1 MNPTLTKFFL
11 KVSKI
16 FPKQIQNKL
25 ISLKSSIAKASMR
38 INFEVYI
45 GLMMFSSI
53 LTGTI
58 TFIFSFGLLILTG
71 PIYSANLITPFAIS
85 LILAII
91 AGLLVFGISYI
102 YPLTVASQRG
112 SKIDANLPII
122 SNFMA
127 VLASSGMP
135 PEGVFYSLAR
145 VGGEFKI
152 DKEAQNII
160 RDISLRGKD
169 LNAALKSASEKSP
182 SRKFSSLLDGF
193 ITTST
198 MGGDLAS
205 YLRSESDKFKRGRMI
220 KMKSYL
226 DTLGVIAEAYI
237 AFMVAAP
244 LMLIVML
251 SVMSFIGGDIGIG
264 NLDPAVLL
272 NILTFV
278 FMPGGVAIM
287 IFMVD
292 AITPMR

>member
-1 MNPTLTKFFL
+1 MKPTLTKFFL

-16 FPKQIQNKL
+16 APKQILNKFA
-25 ISLKSSIAKASMR
+25 SLKASLAKASMR

-45 GLMMFSSI
+45 GLILFSSI
-53 LTGTI
+53 LAGTL
-58 TFIFSFGLLILTG
+58 TFIISFGLLIFTSS
-71 PIYSANLITPFAIS
+71 IYSTSLITPFVIALMMALIS
-85 LILAII
+85 
-91 AGLLVFGISYI
+91 GLLAFGISYI
-102 YPLTVASQRG
+102 YPLTVASARG

-145 VGGEFKI
+145 VGKEFKI
-152 DKEAQNII
+152 DKEAKDIV

-169 LNAALKSASEKSP
+169 LNTALKSASESSP
-182 SRKFSSLLDGF
+182 SRRFTSLIDGF
-193 ITTST
+193 VTTST

-205 YLRSESDKFKRGRMI
+205 YLRSESDKFKRDRML
-220 KMKSYL
+220 KMKRFL
-226 DTLGVIAEAYI
+226 DSLGVIAEAYI

-264 NLDPAVLL
+264 NIDPAVLL

-278 FMPGGVAIM
+278 FMPAGVAIM
-287 IFMVD
+287 LFMVD